1 MTTIVC
7 IDERDGLLFLGK
19 RQSRDAAARDY
30 ILRMG
35 RSGRLLMNAY
45 SAKQFDSTDGITV
58 SEDPVRT
65 ARKEDVCFIENLPV
79 PLEASDTVVTLLWN
93 RHYPADAR
101 LDRETLTKH
110 FTPIKTEEFA
120 GKAHEKITVI
130 TYRRNTP

>member
-7 IDERDGLLFLGK
+7 IDERDGLSFLGK
-19 RQSRDAAARDY
+19 RQSRDAAVRDF
-30 ILRMG
+30 ILRAG
-35 RSGRLLMNAY
+35 EGGRLLMNAY
-45 SAKQFDSTDGITV
+45 SAKQFESTDGITV

-65 ARKEDVCFIENLPV
+65 AREGDVCFVENLPV
-79 PLEASDTVVTLLWN
+79 PLDAADTVITLLWN
-93 RHYPADAR
+93 RHYPADVH

-120 GKAHEKITVI
+120 GKAHEKITVT